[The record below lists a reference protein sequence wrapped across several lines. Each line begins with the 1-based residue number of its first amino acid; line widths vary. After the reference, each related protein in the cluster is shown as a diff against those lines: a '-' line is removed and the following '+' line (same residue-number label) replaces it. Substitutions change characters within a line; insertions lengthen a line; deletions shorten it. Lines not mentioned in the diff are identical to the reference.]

1 MSGEKIL
8 IIDDSRE
15 IVKHLTEYVLP
26 TFGYVTL
33 YAFDGQAGLQLIRE
47 EEPDLVMLDLHLPEM
62 TGTDVLQ
69 EMAQESMSTPV
80 VLMTGYG
87 SEQSAIDAFR
97 LGAKDY
103 IIKPFT
109 VDEIVEAID
118 RALVETRLIHDKE
131 ELAEQLRRTKVE
143 LSRQTHDME
152 TLSNI
157 GKAITSLLSVDKV
170 LARVREAATQLTGA
184 EESTIWMPDDSGDY
198 LFAYGMKDDSDN
210 DSDPEPLKLSVADSQ
225 VGQVL
230 QSGRPLRQSRTSGK
244 GIKVQTGFFARAIL
258 FVPLKLRGMTLGVL
272 GVSNRIAYRSFS
284 RQDEFLL
291 SFLADYAAIALEN
304 ARVFQAADKALTG
317 RLEELNTLSEISRA
331 ITSSL
336 DLEEIVKLT
345 IKQVHESWHIEASSL
360 WWIDDTGRNLK
371 VIANV
376 GTPSDILSNMILP
389 INEGIVGAVASNGK
403 WIYTNDVSTHPLHYR
418 KADELTGFETRSIL
432 CVPLVYRGQVVGAME
447 LLNKQ
452 DEDFD
457 DHDIE
462 RALSIGS
469 TVAIAVSNAL
479 FFEEA
484 EARKQRL
491 ESTLEHINSPVL
503 ITDING
509 NVHLLNQEARKRL
522 KLTAE
527 AIGKQV
533 AQVIHPPEVVALLS
547 DEPLDLVDELVLS
560 DGSIWLPR
568 VGPIPGHGR
577 ILILQDI
584 TQLRE
589 LDKAKDHFV
598 STVSKDMRAPLDQ
611 ITELSRALNETTSL
625 NDEQITLTSQII
637 TAADEMMGLV
647 NGLLELAKV
656 NTGLEPISQQ
666 CDILEIVTEV
676 THDFQAE
683 ALERRV
689 ALVLIAEPGIGFV
702 QGNPFQLR
710 RAISNLI
717 DNAIKFSPEN
727 EEVEIIV
734 SGSDTAVLIKV
745 CDRGEGIDEGDLPHI
760 FDTFYRGSGGIDAK
774 RGSGLGLALVYS
786 ICEAHGGKIWV
797 ESTNGDGSVFHLEL
811 PVMSELQ
818 IEEPSSP

>member
-26 TFGYVTL
+26 TFGYETL
-33 YAFDGQAGLQLIRE
+33 HAFDGQTGLELIRDE
-47 EEPDLVMLDLHLPEM
+47 QPDLVMLDLHLPEM

-69 EMAQESMSTPV
+69 EMAQEAMSTPV

-109 VDEIVEAID
+109 VDEITEAID
-118 RALVETRLIHDKE
+118 RALVETRLLHDKE
-131 ELAEQLRRTKVE
+131 ELAEQLRRAKVE
-143 LSRQTHDME
+143 LSRQAHEME

-157 GKAITSLLSVDKV
+157 GKAVTSLLSVDKV
-170 LARVREAATQLTGA
+170 LARVLEAATQLTDA
-184 EESTIWMPDDSGDY
+184 EESTIWMPDDSGEY
-198 LFAYGMKDDSDN
+198 LYAYGMSGGDEADSL
-210 DSDPEPLKLSVADSQ
+210 EPLKLSVSDSQ

-304 ARVFQAADKALTG
+304 ARVFQAADKALAA

-336 DLEEIVKLT
+336 DLAEIVNLT
-345 IKQVHESWHIEASSL
+345 IQQVHESWHIEASSL
-360 WWIDDTGRNLK
+360 WWIDESGKNLK

-376 GTPSDILSNMILP
+376 GTPSDILSDMILP
-389 INEGIVGAVASNGK
+389 IDEGIVGAVASNGK

-418 KADELTGFETRSIL
+418 KADELTGFQTQSLL
-432 CVPLVYRGQVVGAME
+432 CVPLVYRGEVVGAME
-447 LLNKQ
+447 LLNKS
-452 DEDFD
+452 DGDFD
-457 DHDIE
+457 DHDVE

-469 TVAIAVSNAL
+469 TIAIAVSNAL

-484 EARKQRL
+484 ETRKKQL
-491 ESTLEHINSPVL
+491 ETTLEHINSPIL
-503 ITDING
+503 ITDVNG
-509 NVHLLNQEARKRL
+509 KVYLLNQAARKRL
-522 KLTAE
+522 KLNADV
-527 AIGKQV
+527 IGNEIIQV
-533 AQVIHPPEVVALLS
+533 LHPPELVAMLTEP
-547 DEPLDLVDELVLS
+547 DEDFVDELVLS

-568 VGPIPGHGR
+568 VASIPDYGR

-584 TQLRE
+584 THIRE

-598 STVSKDMRAPLDQ
+598 ATVSQDMRSPLSQ
-611 ITELSRALNETTSL
+611 ITELTQALNETAAL
-625 NDEQITLTSQII
+625 NDAQRDLVENISE
-637 TAADEMMGLV
+637 AATEMMGLV

-656 NTGLEPISQQ
+656 NTGVEPVSKQ

-676 THDFQAE
+676 TNDFQAL
-683 ALERRV
+683 ALDKRV
-689 ALVLIAEPGIGFV
+689 ALVVVAEPGIKLV
-702 QGNPFQLR
+702 QGNPAQLR

-717 DNAIKFSPEN
+717 DNAIKYSPTN
-727 EEVEIIV
+727 DEVEIIV
-734 SGSDTAVLIKV
+734 SGNDQSVFVKV
-745 CDRGEGIDEGDLPHI
+745 CDRGEGIDDNDLPHI
-760 FDTFYRGSGGIDAK
+760 FDTFYRGERAKTK
-774 RGSGLGLALVYS
+774 RGSGLGLALVNS
-786 ICEAHGGKIWV
+786 ITEAHGGKIWV
-797 ESTNGDGSVFHLEL
+797 ESANGNGSTFVLEL
-811 PVMSELQ
+811 PIVTEKESN
-818 IEEPSSP
+818 PASP